1 MNAHM
6 IPTPDLDEAQRFLAI
21 LDPSAQPQD
30 WRYRAIHPIQGAKK
44 ANSLFDL
51 QAKNLGGYGTFVVV
65 NAGGDDA
72 ASITGIRSL
81 FVDFD
86 VVDDHLDRLD
96 LVPFEPSIIVESSPG
111 KHHAYWLVD
120 GVPLEAFTAAQR
132 KLIALLGSDP
142 SIHDLPRVMRLPG
155 YLHTKGTPYKSSI
168 VHESGQRY
176 EWAEFSAWLNTLP
189 EPLQAAANDS
199 GGCKTSDPGELLAE
213 LLQGANV
220 HDNAL
225 RIVGRM
231 VAKGADDAM
240 IRLVFAAV
248 APQVAAARGAER
260 AAVLM
265 GAELAGLIDGARQKG
280 YAPAVVR
287 KFAEISAAVE
297 ALTADTDS
305 DAIERLASEA
315 QARSPVERERLL
327 KAIKRQTGIGLGT
340 LRQLG
345 EAANDDDQEDHL
357 ELARRVLAS
366 VGADNILATGPFVYK
381 WLDRG
386 VWRVIEDRA
395 VKQSVQGTLAA
406 HTAISANLVNNVA
419 DVFKTEIYVKDHEF
433 NLGDPESVNC
443 LSGEL
448 VRHDLTGTWQ
458 LQPHDKLAY
467 RTTQIPVKYDPTATA
482 PRFSQFLAEIF
493 SGDQDHTDKARALLE
508 MVGYTVMSHCRHER
522 FIMLIGGGSNG
533 KSVLLSVLEALV
545 GSENVAGVQPSQ
557 FDRSFSRAHL
567 HMKLANIVT
576 EIREG
581 EVIADAALKGIV
593 SGEPATVEHKFKDPF
608 VMRPYSTCWFGT
620 NHMPHT
626 RDFSDALFR
635 RALIIRF
642 NRKFDAS
649 LGQTDPLLKEKLLAE
664 LPGILN
670 MALTAYSEALEHR
683 FTEPESSRQAKEEWR
698 LEADQVAQFV
708 DDVCERVKVGKVGSQ
723 RLYDT
728 FISWATA
735 QGIGQKV
742 KQKSFV
748 ERLERLGFVRG
759 RDNRGKH
766 VTGLEIRPG
775 WGAIVQ

>member
-1 MNAHM
+1 MTTNI
-6 IPTPDLDEAQRFLAI
+6 IPMPDLDEAQRFLAI
-21 LDPSAQPQD
+21 LDSSAKPQD
-30 WRYRAIHPIQGAKK
+30 WCYRAIHPTQGAKK
-44 ANSLFDL
+44 ANSLYDL
-51 QAKNLGGYGTFVVV
+51 QAKNLGGHGAFVVV

-72 ASITGIRSL
+72 ASITRIRAL
-81 FVDFD
+81 YVDFD

-96 LVPFEPSIIVESSPG
+96 LVPFEPSIIVESSQG

-120 GVPLEAFTAAQR
+120 GVPLEAFTDAQR
-132 KLIALLGSDP
+132 KLIVLLGSDP
-142 SIHDLPRVMRLPG
+142 SIKDLPRVMRIPG
-155 YLHTKGTPYKSSI
+155 YLHTKGAPYKSNI
-168 VHESGQRY
+168 AHESGQRY
-176 EWAEFSAWLNTLP
+176 TWAEFSAWLNSLP
-189 EPLQAAANDS
+189 MPLQVAANDA
-199 GGCKTSDPGELLAE
+199 GRGVAADPDALLAE
-213 LLQGANV
+213 LLAGTDV
-220 HDNAL
+220 HHNAL

-231 VAKGADDAM
+231 VAQGLDDAL
-240 IRLVFAAV
+240 IRLVFAAA
-248 APQVAAARGAER
+248 APAVAAQRGAER
-260 AAVLM
+260 ATVLM
-265 GAELAGLIDGARQKG
+265 GVELSGMINGARLKG
-280 YAPAVVR
+280 YAPPVVR
-287 KFAEISAAVE
+287 QFAEISAAVE
-297 ALTADTDS
+297 ALTDAS
-305 DAIERLASEA
+305 ESSAIECLAAEA
-315 QARSPVERERLL
+315 QARSPVERDRLL

-345 EAANDDDQEDHL
+345 PAANDDDREDHL
-357 ELARRVLAS
+357 ELARRVLAA
-366 VGADNILATGPFVYK
+366 VGAENILATGPFTYK

-386 VWRVIEDRA
+386 VWRVFEDRA
-395 VKQSVQGTLAA
+395 LKQSVQGTLAA
-406 HTAISANLVNNVA
+406 HTEITANVVNNVA

-443 LSGEL
+443 LTGEL
-448 VRHDLTGTWQ
+448 VRHDLTGAWQ

-467 RTTQIPVKYDPTATA
+467 RTTQIPVKYDPAANA

-493 SGDQDHTDKARALLE
+493 SGDQDRADKARALLE
-508 MVGYTVMSHCRHER
+508 MFGYTLMSHCRHER

-593 SGEPATVEHKFKDPF
+593 SGEPATVEHKFQDPF

-670 MALTAYSEALEHR
+670 MALTAYSEALAR
-683 FTEPESSRQAKEEWR
+683 GFTEPESSRQAKEEWR

-708 DDVCERVKVGKVGSQ
+708 DDACNRVKIGKVGSQ
-723 RLYDT
+723 KLYDT
-728 FISWATA
+728 FTIWASG
-735 QGIGQKV
+735 QGISQKV
-742 KQKSFV
+742 RQKSFL
-748 ERLERLGFVRG
+748 ERLEKLGFIRG

-766 VTGLEIRPG
+766 VTGLEIRID
-775 WGAIVQ
+775 WGDI